1 MRPARAACA
10 FSGEDD
16 HVRALLGCGYN
27 KTARHLNATLI
38 GAHEACGDKSSEV
51 QPARTLQTRTL
62 QFASRVPVAC
72 DAGPREA
79 VQ

>member
-10 FSGEDD
+10 FSGEDAR
-16 HVRALLGCGYN
+16 VRAPLEGGYN
-27 KTARHLNATLI
+27 KSALHLKARSNVVRAAN
-38 GAHEACGDKSSEV
+38 GGKSSERRS
-51 QPARTLQTRTL
+51 ARALQTRTL
-62 QFASRVPVAC
+62 QFASRVPIAC